1 MSQPAK
7 TRFALDL
14 DDLERQLRQTASV
27 QPRATASDPLAELA
41 RIVGQDDP
49 FKSILPEKKAA
60 PAPMQAPQSIDD
72 LLRADLARQEPPAAP
87 RREPNFGSLLAQA
100 GEPEARTAA
109 PRPSAQPAPAPAA
122 AAPQV
127 DPAELLE
134 EFDQMLRDELRGT
147 VSDAATADAGRPN
160 HAAGE
165 PAGRS
170 GGEAATEASPDAG
183 SFRDEFEARPMA
195 RDLDESARP
204 GEKYIAARPFVMAPA
219 APRGTQAPMPADI
232 YLEPPQEPQED
243 LRSLEPRQPR
253 KGLMIAAALLGV
265 AVVGVGVMVGLRGF
279 GGAQK
284 AADGGIPVIRAE
296 AGPNKV
302 APQNPGG
309 VDIPNQN
316 KEIYERAQPA
326 TAANTRVVNREEQ
339 PIDVQAVARAT
350 PRVIPLAPPETP
362 APAPQVAEAPATPV
376 PAPPSN
382 GSAAPSS
389 PPASVLGEPR
399 RVRTIAVRPDGTI
412 AGAPP
417 APAPAAPLAV
427 AAAPPAEASPA
438 PQRTVAIPAATPAP
452 RPQPQPPVRP
462 QSAAA
467 PAAAPAAP
475 AAATPAPAPAP
486 VAVAARSD
494 ASAPAGSGFMV
505 QLGAPGSEAEARA
518 TFNTLQRRFG
528 EQLGGQSPVIRRA
541 DVGNGR
547 TVYRLR
553 VGPFSRDEAV
563 ERCEAL
569 RAAGGQCFIARN

>member
-14 DDLERQLRQTASV
+14 DDLERQLRQTASA
-27 QPRATASDPLAELA
+27 QPRAPASDPLAELA

-49 FKSILPEKKAA
+49 FKSMLAEKKAA
-60 PAPMQAPQSIDD
+60 PSPQSIDD
-72 LLRADLARQEPPAAP
+72 LLRADLARQEPSAAP
-87 RREPNFGSLLAQA
+87 RREPNFGSLLAQG
-100 GEPEARTAA
+100 GEPDTRAAA
-109 PRPSAQPAPAPAA
+109 PRPAATPAPAPAA
-122 AAPQV
+122 ADTQV

-134 EFDQMLRDELRGT
+134 EFDQMLRDELRGS
-147 VSDAATADAGRPN
+147 VSEAAATDAGRPD
-160 HAAGE
+160 HVAGE
-165 PAGRS
+165 PASRFGA
-170 GGEAATEASPDAG
+170 EAAPDAHSDAG
-183 SFRDEFEARPMA
+183 GFRDEFEARPMA
-195 RDLDESARP
+195 RDLDESDTIARP
-204 GEKYIAARPFVMAPA
+204 GERSFAPKPFAMAPA
-219 APRGTQAPMPADI
+219 APRAPQPPMPADT
-232 YLEPPQEPQED
+232 YPEPPEEPQDD

-265 AVVGVGVMVGLRGF
+265 AVMGVGVMVGLRGF

-284 AADGGIPVIRAE
+284 AADGGVPVIRAE

-362 APAPQVAEAPATPV
+362 APQAAEAPAAPA
-376 PAPPSN
+376 PAPPAN
-382 GSAAPSS
+382 GAAAAAVAPAAPAAA
-389 PPASVLGEPR
+389 PASVLGEPR

-412 AGAPP
+412 ASAPP
-417 APAPAAPLAV
+417 APAAPAAV
-427 AAAPPAEASPA
+427 ASAPPAEATPA
-438 PQRTVAIPAATPAP
+438 PQRTAAIPAAP

-462 QSAAA
+462 QTAAA
-467 PAAAPAAP
+467 PATAPAATAAPAP
-475 AAATPAPAPAP
+475 TPAP
-486 VAVAARSD
+486 VAVAARPE
-494 ASAPAGSGFMV
+494 AAAPAGAGFMV

-518 TFNTLQRRFG
+518 TFNTLQRRFS

-569 RAAGGQCFIARN
+569 RTAGGQCFIARN

>member
-14 DDLERQLRQTASV
+14 DDLERQLRQTASA
-27 QPRATASDPLAELA
+27 QPRAPASDPLAELA

-49 FKSILPEKKAA
+49 FKSILAEKKAA
-60 PAPMQAPQSIDD
+60 PTPQSIDD
-72 LLRADLARQEPPAAP
+72 LLRADLARQEPAAAP
-87 RREPNFGSLLAQA
+87 RREPNFGSLLAQG
-100 GEPEARTAA
+100 GEPESRSAA
-109 PRPSAQPAPAPAA
+109 PRPAAAPAPATSA
-122 AAPQV
+122 TDSQV

-134 EFDQMLRDELRGT
+134 EFDQMLRDELRGS
-147 VSDAATADAGRPN
+147 VSDAKAADAGRPD
-160 HAAGE
+160 HEADG
-165 PAGRS
+165 PAGRF
-170 GGEAATEASPDAG
+170 GGEAAPEAASDG
-183 SFRDEFEARPMA
+183 GGFRDEFEARPMA
-195 RDLDESARP
+195 RDLDESEENARP
-204 GEKYIAARPFVMAPA
+204 GEKPFAARPFAMAPA
-219 APRGTQAPMPADI
+219 APRAAQAPIPADI
-232 YLEPPQEPQED
+232 YPEPPQEPQED

-362 APAPQVAEAPATPV
+362 APAPQAAEAPAAPT
-376 PAPPSN
+376 PAPPAN
-382 GSAAPSS
+382 GAAAAPAAA
-389 PPASVLGEPR
+389 PASALGEPR

-417 APAPAAPLAV
+417 APAPAAPAAV
-427 AAAPPAEASPA
+427 ASAPPAEAAPA
-438 PQRTVAIPAATPAP
+438 PQRTAALPAAP
-452 RPQPQPPVRP
+452 RPQPQSPVRP

-467 PAAAPAAP
+467 PAASPAAP

-486 VAVAARSD
+486 VAVAVRSD

-518 TFNTLQRRFG
+518 TFNALQRRFG